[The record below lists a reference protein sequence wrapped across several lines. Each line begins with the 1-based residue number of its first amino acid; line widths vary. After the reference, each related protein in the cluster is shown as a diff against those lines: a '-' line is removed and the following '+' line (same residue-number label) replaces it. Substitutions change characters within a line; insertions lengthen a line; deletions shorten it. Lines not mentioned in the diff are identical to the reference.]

1 MLKNLVRVAGFE
13 PDTVGVRS
21 QRDFHAALGSTR
33 NCFTKIVKFFELSNI
48 FQIYIEWDFL

>member
-33 NCFTKIVKFFELSNI
+33 NCFTNIVKLFQLSNYYFI
-48 FQIYIEWDFL
+48 NP

>member
-33 NCFTKIVKFFELSNI
+33 II
-48 FQIYIEWDFL
+48 IIQR

>member
-13 PDTVGVRS
+13 PDTIGVRS